1 MGNMNARKYGIHE
14 HAYYYM
20 YNTYLYVSFVAIH
33 LWLLCFRQLQRFSG
47 DLKFFEFI
55 RVPPSLL
62 HLSLSLTAG
71 LLRGECP
78 FIFLLRKIAIFYSLC
93 SPECF
98 LWITMNT
105 CTRRSHRTLPVSSRA
120 QLYRVKGS
128 VNYAK
133 RKAEKLC
140 TFTGLIN

>member
-1 MGNMNARKYGIHE
+1 MNARKYGIHE
-14 HAYYYM
+14 HTYYYM
-20 YNTYLYVSFVAIH
+20 CNIYLCVSFVAIH

-55 RVPPSLL
+55 RVPPPPPPSLL
-62 HLSLSLTAG
+62 YPPLSLAAG

-78 FIFLLRKIAIFYSLC
+78 FIFLLRKIAILYSLC

-98 LWITMNT
+98 LRIAMDT

-120 QLYRVKGS
+120 QLYRDKGS
-128 VNYAK
+128 ANYAK

-140 TFTGLIN
+140 TFTR